1 MRRSSFSATLGACL
15 LAAGTAAAAPPPSN
29 GYIGIFGDAAG
40 TQCCFSLPAVQNGQ
54 QKIYVFY
61 VTGGAGAAG
70 ISGAE
75 FKIAFEPPVSV
86 TTLNWA
92 PAAGIHV
99 VMGDPLDN
107 GSGGGVYMA
116 TNNQN
121 QCLTQTGLA
130 GDMIPLGEIHVKDL
144 YDATQLVVKAS
155 DTQYTNP
162 NFTCPSV
169 FLCDGPAFTQVALTY
184 KKGDSALGGQ
194 DPVGF
199 ISSLNNPSCSGS
211 SCGFVATEPTT
222 WSTVKGLYR

>member
-1 MRRSSFSATLGACL
+1 MRRYAFFAVLGLALLTSSIS
-15 LAAGTAAAAPPPSN
+15 LAEPPPSN
-29 GYIGIFGDAAG
+29 GYIGVFGDAAG

-70 ISGAE
+70 ISGSE
-75 FKIAFEPPVSV
+75 FKIAFEPPVNV

-92 PAAGIHV
+92 AGQGLHV
-99 VMGDPLDN
+99 VIGDPLDN
-107 GSGGGVYMA
+107 GSGGGVYMSV
-116 TNNQN
+116 NNQN

-130 GDMIPLGEIHVKDL
+130 GDMILLGEIHVKDL
-144 YDATQLVVKAS
+144 YAATQLVVKAS

-162 NFTCPSV
+162 NFACPSV
-169 FLCDGPAFTQVALTY
+169 FLCDGPAFTQVALTL
-184 KKGDSALGGQ
+184 KKGDSALGGE

-199 ISSLNNPSCSGS
+199 ISSVNGSSCSGS

-222 WSTVKGLYR
+222 WSTVKGLFR